1 MDNTLE
7 PRLALHPSVVNCLT
21 PNQRNELLEQYNS
34 DINQLYYAF
43 PKLQHID
50 IEKTYQLCG
59 RNLNNTVTELVKLQ
73 KEKDKEDEKKQQQE
87 NKELPKEENANVRNV
102 GNGDR
107 IKHQLPMYI
116 FRPLIPLPRKED
128 EKKQQ
133 QENKELPKEEN
144 VNVHNVGNGDRIKYQ
159 PPMYILKPLIPLPRK
174 EEENITKTEKEDD
187 LEKTLP
193 PSNMEEQ
200 EVILTASQEKE
211 ISNETEQKEI
221 KELIQ
226 TELKYDVKIN
236 INGNDCIITASF
248 DRNERFK
255 NNFLQIVDRY
265 NENLVKDKRE
275 IGKSISFI
283 WKLSLEDGEYEL
295 QYFDS
300 EHSTSINLN
309 QIDVNPVKMIVSK
322 QSEELI
328 VYLSQGPID
337 KVSWVGLYTVDG
349 PIGRK
354 YVHYQDTKGMV
365 DNIIHIPLQPNDKG
379 LFICRAFSNNNS
391 VGGFLSSQYFTL
403 GDSNQIEVE

>member
-43 PKLQHID
+43 PKLQRID

-73 KEKDKEDEKKQQQE
+73 KEKDKKEEKNQQQE
-87 NKELPKEENANVRNV
+87 
-102 GNGDR
+102 
-107 IKHQLPMYI
+107 H
-116 FRPLIPLPRKED
+116 
-128 EKKQQ
+128 
-133 QENKELPKEEN
+133 KELPKEEN
-144 VNVHNVGNGDRIKYQ
+144 VNVHDVGNDNTIKYQ
-159 PPMYILKPLIPLPRK
+159 PPKILMPLFPLPRK
-174 EEENITKTEKEDD
+174 EEEDITKTEKGDD

-200 EVILTASQEKE
+200 EVILTESQEKE
-211 ISNETEQKEI
+211 FNNETEQKEI

-226 TELKYDVKIN
+226 TKLKYDVQIN
-236 INGNDCIITASF
+236 INGNDCMITASF

-275 IGKSISFI
+275 IGKSISFV
-283 WKLSLEDGEYEL
+283 WKLILEDGEYEL

-300 EHSTSINLN
+300 EHSTSITLN

-354 YVHYQDTKGMV
+354 YIHYQDTKGMV